1 MYIHVLFPLSYKAA
15 DLAEEEDAANIQF
28 TAVLNAATELVTEI
42 KDDINFIKNQIS
54 SSIATQLQVEA
65 LWVSSVVHVCSYH
78 IVQQIGGPDGQYLPD
93 LSITQLLDLVA
104 WVEYFKETIEEVFP
118 EVASMHD
125 TGKTHFVE
133 ERLDLFADNKNADN
147 ATATSLAWVN
157 NILWEVHRLAQE
169 EFLVRTRSQTDEWLS
184 KVYR

>member
-1 MYIHVLFPLSYKAA
+1 M
-15 DLAEEEDAANIQF
+15 
-28 TAVLNAATELVTEI
+28 
-42 KDDINFIKNQIS
+42 
-54 SSIATQLQVEA
+54 
-65 LWVSSVVHVCSYH
+65 
-78 IVQQIGGPDGQYLPD
+78 PD

-104 WVEYFKETIEEVFP
+104 WVEYFKETFEEVFP

-125 TGKTHFVE
+125 RGKTHFVE
-133 ERLDLFADNKNADN
+133 ERLDLFEDNISAEN
-147 ATATSLAWVN
+147 ATASSLAWVN